1 MPGFRALILLKTPS
15 SFSNT
20 LLCSGAYVQKNGTS
34 VEESHTTLPF
44 GLYLSKTIIMAKKY
58 KLTGF
63 SRFLVVMLFLIP
75 GAYIGA
81 SYYNGEDGIQNIKE
95 LVGLDTNENST
106 STSTSTPAT
115 TSSSTVT
122 NEDLPSSVKM
132 LQNELTDLRRR
143 IEAMERENKEL
154 KDQIFDKNEEIVELQ
169 RKLRGE

>member
-1 MPGFRALILLKTPS
+1 
-15 SFSNT
+15 
-20 LLCSGAYVQKNGTS
+20 
-34 VEESHTTLPF
+34 
-44 GLYLSKTIIMAKKY
+44 MAKKY

-63 SRFLVVMLFLIP
+63 SRFLVVMLFLVP

-95 LVGLDTNENST
+95 LVGIESGQSSNST
-106 STSTSTPAT
+106 STSTPDTPSTPTNTAT
-115 TSSSTVT
+115 RS
-122 NEDLPSSVKM
+122 ELPTDVKM
-132 LQNELTDLRRR
+132 LQDELSDLQRR

>member
-1 MPGFRALILLKTPS
+1 
-15 SFSNT
+15 
-20 LLCSGAYVQKNGTS
+20 
-34 VEESHTTLPF
+34 
-44 GLYLSKTIIMAKKY
+44 MAKKY

-132 LQNELTDLRRR
+132 LQDELTDLRRR

>member
-1 MPGFRALILLKTPS
+1 MVFLSYFWKTRQS
-15 SFSNT
+15 KV
-20 LLCSGAYVQKNGTS
+20 YIQKNGAS
-34 VEESHTTLPF
+34 VEESHMTLPF

-95 LVGLDTNENST
+95 LIGLDTNESSA

-115 TSSSTVT
+115 TTTTSTAT
-122 NEDLPSSVKM
+122 DEELPSSVKM
-132 LQNELTDLRRR
+132 LQDELKDLRRR

-154 KDQIFDKNEEIVELQ
+154 KDQVFDKNEEIVELQ